1 MSGKSKSHPVMLVLR
16 LICYLTLAAVI
27 SSFAALVILTQTGA
41 CSSITTGGITCDTPL
56 AKELAGLGLGIVL
69 LTVFTGVPALLAMAG
84 VVFLLYDIFLWRAR
98 RNSAEGT
105 TVSASGSIDEVQAA
119 DGSKPSF
126 LMFLLKVLGLV
137 MAAVFVFS
145 LVAGIRG
152 GGN

>member
-41 CSSITTGGITCDTPL
+41 CSSITTGGITCGTSL

-69 LTVFTGVPALLAMAG
+69 LTVFTGVPALFAMAG
-84 VVFLLYDIFLWRAR
+84 VIFLLYDIFLWRVR
-98 RNSAEGT
+98 RNSAKAATISPAGETG
-105 TVSASGSIDEVQAA
+105 AAQAN
-119 DGSKPSF
+119 GRKPSF
-126 LMFLLKVLGLV
+126 LMFLLKVFGLA
-137 MAAVFVFS
+137 MAAMFVFG